1 MPTYTIMHKYGSSI
15 NLFTLKSVKI
25 PKSSTTGVTFRLPSE
40 KLNTLRKVSE
50 TKNITPNTLVNQ
62 IIKAYL
68 DLHRKIRKYL
78 DIYWK

>member
-1 MPTYTIMHKYGSSI
+1 M
-15 NLFTLKSVKI
+15 KSVKI

-40 KLNTLRKVSE
+40 KLNTLRKVSK

-68 DLHRKIRKYL
+68 DLHLFLRGGFTL
-78 DIYWK
+78 ASLSDIARNLVKNSTDAI